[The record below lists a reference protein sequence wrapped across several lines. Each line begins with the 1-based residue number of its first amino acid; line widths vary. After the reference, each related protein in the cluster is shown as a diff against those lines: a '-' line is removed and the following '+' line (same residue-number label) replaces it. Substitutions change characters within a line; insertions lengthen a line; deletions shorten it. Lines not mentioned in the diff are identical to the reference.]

1 LVDLLQNTTFY
12 GVDSKGLFWLE
23 NGSNMFDF
31 FCVFLWDS
39 KKADVDMKKM
49 IFLLLGLGLACNS
62 SQKPV
67 ADTPNEAA
75 PVMNAASFAQTITEE
90 DLREHLVVYASDEY
104 AGRETGTPGQKLA
117 SDYIKSAYESLEI
130 PAAKKDGD
138 YFQKV
143 PLELTKLPNGT
154 VSINNTTYSIGT
166 DFITFS
172 QAESTHQGLVFAG
185 YGIDTE
191 EYSDYTNL
199 DVTNKIVLI
208 KAGEP
213 KNEDGTYVISGTK
226 ESSVWSNMSEAIG
239 KKSEIANDKGAKGI
253 FYYDPVNYARFEG
266 YYNYMRAND
275 RGQMEVKSEDSNTV
289 MILMNTEL
297 AKKVYP
303 AIETATAG
311 EILDIA
317 ISFSLKADNE
327 VIDTEN
333 VISYIKGSE
342 KPDEY
347 VVISSHL
354 DHIGVNADG
363 NINNGADDDG
373 SGTVAMLEIA
383 EAFVEA
389 AKKGQGPKRSVVFL
403 HVTGEEKGLLG
414 SQYYTDHDP
423 VFPLANTVVNLNID
437 MIGRIDPK
445 RQGGRNYV
453 YLIGSDKLS
462 RELHALSETINTTYT
477 NLELDYKYND
487 ENDPN
492 RFYYRSDHYN
502 FAKNNI
508 PIIFYFNGTHED
520 YHRPSDTVDKINF
533 DLLQNRT
540 QLIFH
545 TAWEVANRDTRVAV
559 DKMTK

>member
-1 LVDLLQNTTFY
+1 
-12 GVDSKGLFWLE
+12 
-23 NGSNMFDF
+23 
-31 FCVFLWDS
+31 
-39 KKADVDMKKM
+39 MKKM

-67 ADTPNEAA
+67 ADTSNEVA
-75 PVMNAASFAQTITEE
+75 PVMNAVSFAQTITEE

-117 SDYIKSAYESLEI
+117 SEYIKSAYEALEI
-130 PAAKKDGD
+130 PAAKNDGD

-154 VSINNTTYSIGT
+154 VSIDNTTYSIGT

-172 QAESTHQGLVFAG
+172 QSESSHQGLVFAG

-191 EYSDYTNL
+191 GYSDYANL
-199 DVTNKIVLI
+199 DVTDKIVLI

-213 KNEDGTYVISGTK
+213 KNEDGTYVISGT
-226 ESSVWSNMSEAIG
+226 EETSVWSNMSEAIG
-239 KKSEIANDKGAKGI
+239 KKSEVANDQGASGI
-253 FYYDPVNYARFEG
+253 FYYDPVNYPRFEG
-266 YYNYMRAND
+266 YYNYMRTND
-275 RGQMEVKSEDSNTV
+275 RGQMQVISEDSNTV

-303 AIETATAG
+303 TIETATAG
-311 EILDIA
+311 EALDIP
-317 ISFSLKADNE
+317 ISFSLKSNNE

-333 VISYIKGSE
+333 VISFIKGSE

-383 EAFVEA
+383 EAFAEA

-414 SQYYTDHDP
+414 SQYYTDYDP
-423 VFPLANTVVNLNID
+423 IFPLANTVANLNID

-462 RELHALSETINTTYT
+462 QELHTLSETINTTYT

-508 PIIFYFNGTHED
+508 PIIFYFNGTHDD
-520 YHRPSDTVDKINF
+520 YHRPSDTVEKINF
-533 DLLQNRT
+533 DLLQTRT

-545 TAWEVANRDTRVAV
+545 TAWEVANRDNRVAV
-559 DKMTK
+559 DTMTK